1 MNGEIKV
8 VTVRSSLMPRWYR
21 HPILWWKLRHLR
33 ADLRRPR
40 TEIERRLDEEI
51 DRAFLFGDDER

>member
-1 MNGEIKV
+1 
-8 VTVRSSLMPRWYR
+8 
-21 HPILWWKLRHLR
+21 LWWKLRHLR